1 MMRTIRSPFLR
12 ALSGARRLSGSDR
25 VFSSA
30 ELTSIINTTIKV
42 VGALCFGLG
51 GSYILSNALLE
62 SIKLSKPGSAEETAA
77 MNKVRKTAEATA
89 AGAVDGALSVSGTPG
104 GILRY
109 LLWWTSPPSKD
120 EDPDHRKR

>member
-1 MMRTIRSPFLR
+1 MMRTIRSPFSR

-25 VFSSA
+25 VLTP